1 MTKNQKLQ
9 VGGHCFDGWLPLMSD
24 FHFFVFVVSKAR
36 EVLVED
42 IALKV
47 LLTSSDVTT
56 CPLLPH
62 LIHRLI
68 HPQTVSLSNLDFSLS
83 TFTFQYQLSLV
94 NITFQCHRFPA
105 AITGLFKLIH
115 YSQCTIILHPELL
128 SCIVDAF
135 KSELILL
142 NHWRL

>member
-1 MTKNQKLQ
+1 
-9 VGGHCFDGWLPLMSD
+9 MSD

-68 HPQTVSLSNLDFSLS
+68 HPQTVSLSNLDFSL
-83 TFTFQYQLSLV
+83 V

-135 KSELILL
+135 KSELIQL
-142 NHWRL
+142 NLRLGSATTFSSFSIIPFCWTGYYFR

>member
-1 MTKNQKLQ
+1 MTKNKKLG
-9 VGGHCFDGWLPLMSD
+9 VGGNRFDGSLNLMSD
-24 FHFFVFVVSKAR
+24 FHFFVFVVSKAG

-68 HPQTVSLSNLDFSLS
+68 HPQTVSLSNLDFSLP
-83 TFTFQYQLSLV
+83 TFTCQYQLSLFSINFLFSV
-94 NITFQCHRFPA
+94 STFTCQYHFSMSQISSCYHRF
-105 AITGLFKLIH
+105 
-115 YSQCTIILHPELL
+115 
-128 SCIVDAF
+128 V
-135 KSELILL
+135 
-142 NHWRL
+142 